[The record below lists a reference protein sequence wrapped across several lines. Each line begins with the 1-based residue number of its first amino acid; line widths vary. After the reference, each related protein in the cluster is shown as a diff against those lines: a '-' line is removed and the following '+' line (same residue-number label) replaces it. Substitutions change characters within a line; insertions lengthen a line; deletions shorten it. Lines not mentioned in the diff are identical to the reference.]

1 MKTLI
6 VSASLIALAAPVF
19 AREAFKGFECTNEC
33 PLAKTANSHRANG
46 SEALTAQSVVRA
58 DVAARIEKNLAK
70 I

>member
-6 VSASLIALAAPVF
+6 VFALLGALAAPVL
-19 AREAFKGFECTNEC
+19 AGEAFKGFECTNEC

-46 SEALTAQSVVRA
+46 TEALAAHSAVRA
-58 DVAARIEKNLAK
+58 DVAARVEKNLAK